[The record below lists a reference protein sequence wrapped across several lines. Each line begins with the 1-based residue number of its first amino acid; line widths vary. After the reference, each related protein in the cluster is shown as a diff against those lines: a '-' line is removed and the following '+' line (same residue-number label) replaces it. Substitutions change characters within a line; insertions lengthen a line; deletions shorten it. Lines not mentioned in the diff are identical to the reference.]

1 MHSKKLLRAVFVA
14 VVAMCCMP
22 AAVAAECLPPACAVN
37 ESTDGGVPDG
47 VFESDGAAVKAS
59 PADPPAS
66 RGDAAD
72 DPGSA
77 IFNPFA
83 GAQDR
88 QKPPFSATL
97 LSLLNGNYAEALA
110 IVLILALVLAGVAA
124 FISFL
129 RRKHS

>member
-1 MHSKKLLRAVFVA
+1 MHSKKFLRAVLVA

-47 VFESDGAAVKAS
+47 VFESDAAAVTAS

-66 RGDAAD
+66 RVDAAD
-72 DPGSA
+72 DSGSA

-83 GAQDR
+83 GAQQR
-88 QKPPFSATL
+88 QAQPSLVSRL
-97 LSLLNGNYAEALA
+97 LTGDYAEALS
-110 IVLILALVLAGVAA
+110 VVLALLLAFAGVIA
-124 FISFL
+124 FLFFL
-129 RRKHS
+129 RRK